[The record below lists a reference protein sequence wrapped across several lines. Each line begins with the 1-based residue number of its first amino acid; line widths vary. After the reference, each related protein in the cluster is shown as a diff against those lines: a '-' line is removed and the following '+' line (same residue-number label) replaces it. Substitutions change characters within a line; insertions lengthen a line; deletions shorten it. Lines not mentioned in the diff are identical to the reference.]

1 MLSEKPWR
9 PLSVVRLLL
18 LLFVCLCIGALAG
31 GVLRHLFGVGIA
43 DESSLF
49 NLILSVLSFHG
60 AALVLVA
67 LFLRE
72 EHVGWSEAFGFSTPE
87 RGRALLMG
95 LLIACIVLPI
105 GWLLQSASAEALN
118 AFAERFPRFHIKAEE
133 QQVVHALKTSTSWVY
148 RACVGVTAILLAP
161 LAEELLF
168 RGVLYPTVKQSG
180 YPRLALW
187 GTSLAFA
194 AVHLNLATFVPLTFL
209 ALVLT
214 LLYEKTNN
222 LLAPILVHSLFNA
235 ANFGM
240 LYLLQQ
246 SPGWL
251 GWWL

>member
-1 MLSEKPWR
+1 ML
-9 PLSVVRLLL
+9 RLLL
-18 LLFVCLCIGALAG
+18 LLFVCLCVGGLMG
-31 GVLRHLFGVGIA
+31 GVIRHWFGLGVA
-43 DESSLF
+43 DETSLF
-49 NLILSVLSFHG
+49 NLLVGVLSFHG
-60 AALVLVA
+60 AALVLVT

-72 EHVGWSEAFGFSTPE
+72 EHIGWSEAFGFATPE
-87 RGRALLMG
+87 RGRALLIALM
-95 LLIACIVLPI
+95 IACIVLPI

-118 AFAERFPRFHIKAEE
+118 TFAEKFPTFHIKAEE
-133 QQVVHALKTSTSWVY
+133 QQVVHALKTTTSWVY
-148 RACVGVTAILLAP
+148 RACLGVTAIVLAP

-168 RGVLYPTVKQSG
+168 RGILYPTVKQSG

-209 ALVLT
+209 AIVLT

-240 LYLLQQ
+240 LYLQQ
-246 SPGWL
+246 QLL
-251 GWWL
+251 GQMTFGS